1 MTNTQPTI
9 LRIDASARRSG
20 STTRTLSDELIKE
33 LNPGAVTV
41 RDLADGLPFIDEEW
55 VGANFTS
62 AETRTEAQKAK
73 LQLSDQLIDELF
85 KANTIILGV
94 PTYNFGI
101 PASLKA
107 WVDLIARAR
116 LTFRYTDNGPEGLLT
131 GKKAYIVFASGG
143 TPVSSGYDFAT
154 SYLKHVLAFVG
165 ITDINIIAADQSG
178 SRGDE
183 ALTAARQQISDLAAS
198 AA

>member
-1 MTNTQPTI
+1 MMTNTQPTI
-9 LRIDASARRSG
+9 LRIDASARHSG

-33 LNPGAVTV
+33 LNPVTVKV

-55 VGANFTS
+55 VGANFTP
-62 AETRTEAQKAK
+62 AETRTEAQKEK

-85 KANTIILGV
+85 EANTIVLGV

-116 LTFRYTDNGPEGLLT
+116 VTFRYTDNGPEGLLT

-143 TPVSSGYDFAT
+143 TPVGSGYDFAT
-154 SYLKHVLAFVG
+154 SYLKHILAFVG
-165 ITDINIIAADQSG
+165 ITDINIIAADQSA

-183 ALTAARQQISDLAAS
+183 ALATARQQISDLTA
-198 AA
+198 